1 MSLIRFRNLS
11 VSFGGPSI
19 LENIDGFIDAGERVC
34 LLGRNGT
41 GKSTLLK
48 LISGLIHADS
58 GELEF
63 EQAIKVAYMAQEHI
77 GALDKTIF
85 DVVADGLGDSARL
98 IQDYHHAV
106 QAVSEDHSDAA
117 MARLEKA
124 QHDVDAAN
132 AWHFST
138 EVESILSRMSL
149 DGELQFEQLSGGM
162 KRRVLLARAM
172 VISPDCLILDEPTN
186 HLDLEAIQ
194 WLEEQLLSFKG
205 AVLFVTHDRVF
216 MRKLATRILDL
227 DRGVLNSYPGDYETY
242 LRRKEEYL
250 HAEAEE
256 NSRFDKKLAR
266 EEIWIR
272 QGIKARRT
280 RNEGR
285 VRSLEKMRE
294 QRSHR
299 RNKIGKVD
307 MRVSTG
313 DRSGKLI
320 AEAENVNFSYQG
332 VAIIRDFSATILRGD
347 KIGVIGPNGAGKSTL
362 LKLLL
367 GQLVPDSG
375 TIRSGT
381 KQSVAYFDQMRAQLD
396 EESTA
401 LDNVS
406 HGREFIEINGKSKH
420 VIGYLQDFLFAP
432 ERSRAPISML
442 SGGERNRLL
451 LARLFSQPANI
462 LVLDEPTNDLD
473 IETLELLEE
482 LMLEFDGTILLVSH
496 DREIVNNVV
505 TSTLVFE
512 GDGIVNEY
520 VGGYEDWLRQKK
532 DKDKNKKSAVNKS
545 PSAKQSDEKKS
556 SAKLSYKDQR
566 ELDSLPKR
574 LEELESEIDVLQSK
588 MNDAGFYQQDKEEIT
603 RAQNELKELQEE
615 LSLAYSRWEA
625 LEALL

>member
-1 MSLIRFRNLS
+1 MSLIRFRQIC

-19 LENIDGFIDAGERVC
+19 LENIDGYIDVGERVC

-48 LISGLIHADS
+48 LIAGQVKQDS
-58 GELEF
+58 GEIEYA
-63 EQAIKVAYMAQEHI
+63 QGKKIAYMAQEHV
-77 GALDKTIF
+77 GALDKTIY

-106 QAVSEDHSDAA
+106 TALTEDSSEQA

-124 QHDVDAAN
+124 QHEVDVADA
-132 AWHFST
+132 WQLST
-138 EVESILSRMSL
+138 QVESMLSKMSL
-149 DGELQFEQLSGGM
+149 DGELQFEQLSGGL
-162 KRRVLLARAM
+162 KRRVLLARAL
-172 VISPDCLILDEPTN
+172 VISPDCLLLDEPTN
-186 HLDLEAIQ
+186 HLDLEAIN
-194 WLEEQLLSFKG
+194 WLEEQLLSYKG
-205 AVLFVTHDRVF
+205 AVLFVTHDRAF
-216 MRKLATRILDL
+216 MRRLSTRILDL
-227 DRGVLNSYPGDYETY
+227 DRGVLNSYPGDYATY
-242 LRRKEEYL
+242 LQRKEEQL
-250 HAEAEE
+250 RSEE
-256 NSRFDKKLAR
+256 VSNALFDKKLAQ
-266 EEIWIR
+266 EEVWIR

-294 QRSHR
+294 LRSQR
-299 RNKIGKVD
+299 RNVTGKVD
-307 MRVSTG
+307 MRVGSG
-313 DRSGKLI
+313 EKSGKI
-320 AEAENVNFSYQG
+320 VVEAENVNFSYEG
-332 VAIIRDFSATILRGD
+332 VPIIRDFSTTIIRGD
-347 KIGVIGPNGAGKSTL
+347 KIGLIGPNGVGKSTL

-375 TIRSGT
+375 TIKSGT
-381 KQSVAYFDQMRAQLD
+381 KQEVAYFDQMRAQLD
-396 EESTA
+396 ENSTV

-406 HGREFIEINGKSKH
+406 HGREFIEINGHSKH

-482 LMLEFDGTILLVSH
+482 LLLEFDGTILMVSH

-512 GDGIVNEY
+512 GNGQVSEY
-520 VGGYEDWLRQKK
+520 VGGYDDWLRH
-532 DKDKNKKSAVNKS
+532 KKSVNDSVKANSNKS
-545 PSAKQSDEKKS
+545 SEKAIDKAKKS
-556 SAKLSYKDQR
+556 SGKLSYKDQR
-566 ELDSLPKR
+566 ELESLPKTIETLESELDALQDAMSNPDFYQKDKAEIVKVQTTLEKKKFTLEQAYAR
-574 LEELESEIDVLQSK
+574 WEELE
-588 MNDAGFYQQDKEEIT
+588 
-603 RAQNELKELQEE
+603 AQK
-615 LSLAYSRWEA
+615 
-625 LEALL
+625 